1 MPSET
6 AKGWATRLNNVKFL
20 FNNEKFALAER
31 EARSL
36 LDEPMLP
43 PYYRIQCLVVLAQ
56 CLEEWHQ
63 AKYYQNIAE
72 HLWHRMQLL
81 WPADRLTPKENAI
94 MARLRLMLDEL
105 EEDMLAEQPDD
116 TEYLE
121 DLKKQQS
128 ELAEAYKEVLA
139 EFAEGD
145 PFEEDV
151 EMTDQKEKEFEDEE
165 EETVVIKSDGVD
177 FESHD
182 LPLNAP
188 ALNPP
193 SRNTNRE
200 SLSTEQ
206 SFMWSDTDKSKRSS
220 FPLSSLGDFES
231 PLKRQPTPLSF
242 TAIRNISDSPHD
254 LASASRL
261 RQRDAATS
269 PTFGKSE
276 KKKAV
281 IPGPSIPPVKEKE
294 DTKIDK
300 AKMIPRD
307 VPDEPNPDKGVA
319 GVKGKDWHITEM
331 LRSGPD
337 EEALKS
343 RPSSPTKLKHSAS
356 ARSSRTRPTTFDR
369 TRPAAF
375 DRTRPTAFERTAPA
389 TATAAHV
396 SVQAE
401 SSRSRSHPTP
411 GMTQSGIVRSHSTP
425 LLSTAQNAGPLL
437 KDGQTAAQES
447 LRSSLRDSLNSGWT
461 STKSGISSTIGT
473 LGRTL
478 THRSKRR
485 PDSTAGSELGGDS
498 QEGSTAGRDRRHKR
512 KKEKKSSPALHTVFD
527 PPSRK

>member
-1 MPSET
+1 M
-6 AKGWATRLNNVKFL
+6 WRRMRLLSPVESTDADGNYIF
-20 FNNEKFALAER
+20 EK
-31 EARSL
+31 
-36 LDEPMLP
+36 
-43 PYYRIQCLVVLAQ
+43 
-56 CLEEWHQ
+56 
-63 AKYYQNIAE
+63 
-72 HLWHRMQLL
+72 
-81 WPADRLTPKENAI
+81 
-94 MARLRLMLDEL
+94 LRTMLDNL
-105 EEDMLAEQPDD
+105 EEDMLAEQPDND
-116 TEYLE
+116 DYLE
-121 DLKKQQS
+121 GMVEYQA
-128 ELAEAYKEVLA
+128 ELAEEYEAMIA

-151 EMTDQKEKEFEDEE
+151 EMTDQEEEESEDEE

-182 LPLNAP
+182 LPLDAP

-261 RQRDAATS
+261 RQRDAAIS

-276 KKKAV
+276 RKKAV

-294 DTKIDK
+294 DTKIEK

-307 VPDEPNPDKGVA
+307 VPDEPNSDKGVA

-369 TRPAAF
+369 TRP
-375 DRTRPTAFERTAPA
+375 TAFERTAPA

-411 GMTQSGIVRSHSTP
+411 GMAQSGIVRSHSTP

-461 STKSGISSTIGT
+461 STKSGISSTIGTIGT